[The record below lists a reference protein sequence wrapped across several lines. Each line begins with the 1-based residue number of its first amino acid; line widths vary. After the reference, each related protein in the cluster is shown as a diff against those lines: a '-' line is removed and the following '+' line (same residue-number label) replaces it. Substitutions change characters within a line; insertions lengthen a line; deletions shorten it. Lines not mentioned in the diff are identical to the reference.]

1 MMLVDNDV
9 PQPVRPDPAP
19 CDCGSSRAW
28 WHGEPDGMQIYC
40 CDRCWRRHYRAEAE
54 EEN

>member
-9 PQPVRPDPAP
+9 PQPVRLDPP
-19 CDCGSSRAW
+19 TCECGSSRAW
-28 WHGEPDGMQIYC
+28 WHGEEGYTRIYC